1 MFVYSV
7 KGNTLKLAGI
17 ICFAAVIMLSLL
29 FLVPKNDA
37 TTVPTDAE
45 DTAVQ
50 DAAAEDTSAQSEDGT
65 ESAQPTETEKSET
78 AKTPKKQEKINY
90 NRIKTNEDRIKFLE
104 QFGWQV
110 ENEPVEEVTV
120 KIPKTFDNVLTSYNN
135 IQLHQGLDL
144 TKYSGKEVSRYT
156 YKVTNYPDY
165 TGNVIAN
172 VIVYRNRV
180 IGGDVCSSDVDG
192 FIRDFTFPEDKAA
205 GETAEK
211 TAETPDTSADTTAE
225 TEAQ

>member
-17 ICFAAVIMLSLL
+17 ICLAAVLMLTLL
-29 FLVPKNDA
+29 LLVPENSENI
-37 TTVPTDAE
+37 TPTDEAQAVAAEGETTDTEAAETGNTE
-45 DTAVQ
+45 DTA
-50 DAAAEDTSAQSEDGT
+50 APEENKTG
-65 ESAQPTETEKSET
+65 EK
-78 AKTPKKQEKINY
+78 KTNY
-90 NRIKTNEDRIKFLE
+90 NKIKTNEDRIKFLE

-110 ENEPVEEVTV
+110 ENEPEEEVTV
-120 KIPKTFDNVLTSYNN
+120 KIPRTFDNVLTSYNN

-165 TGNVIAN
+165 SGDVKAN
-172 VIVYRNRV
+172 IIVYRNRV
-180 IGGDVCSSDVDG
+180 IGGDICSADVDG
-192 FIRDFTFPEDKAA
+192 FIKDFSFPASASSDAA
-205 GETAEK
+205 
-211 TAETPDTSADTTAE
+211 AETPDTTDTTDTTADTTAPE